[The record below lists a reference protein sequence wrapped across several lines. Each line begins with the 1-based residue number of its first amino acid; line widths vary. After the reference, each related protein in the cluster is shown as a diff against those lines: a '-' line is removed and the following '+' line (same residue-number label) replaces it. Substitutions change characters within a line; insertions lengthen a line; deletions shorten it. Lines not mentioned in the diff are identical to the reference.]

1 MQEQEKDRLSCGKD
15 DLEVLEHY
23 GIKYRSEENPMIFK
37 SSELAKAFIVLSCQ
51 INTDPRKF
59 IIDFDPNYPFSVV
72 RQMDMSRAA
81 LTVCDIDRIVAI
93 VADCLG
99 IKPLAGARGDNTCVD
114 LGGSTLEEFGR
125 VVAARFKSP
134 ENQGK

>member
-1 MQEQEKDRLSCGKD
+1 MQEHEKDRLSGGKD
-15 DLEVLEHY
+15 GLEVLEHY
-23 GIKYRSEENPMIFK
+23 GIEYRSEENPMIFK
-37 SSELAKAFIVLSCQ
+37 SSELAKEFIVLSWLV
-51 INTDPRKF
+51 NTDPRKF

-72 RQMDMSRAA
+72 RQMDMSRDV
-81 LTVCDIDRIVAI
+81 LTVCDIDRIVDI

-99 IKPLAGARGDNTCVD
+99 IKPLASARGYNTCVD
-114 LGGSTLEEFGR
+114 LGGSALEEFGR